1 MLNNLILAMLITLC
15 DKSLTAKENIMTDK
29 TIEARIREHY
39 VSDNGEWLVEKGKVK
54 EARLLKEACETI
66 ERLRREIAVSER
78 NYYRMLR
85 STNDKE
91 HNLAER
97 EKLVEERETKFEAR
111 KASFIRDFEK
121 WV

>member
-1 MLNNLILAMLITLC
+1 
-15 DKSLTAKENIMTDK
+15 MTDK
-29 TIEARIREHY
+29 SIEARIREHY

-66 ERLRREIAVSER
+66 ERLRRQYASSENNYFRLMRDTAEKERTLSER
-78 NYYRMLR
+78 E
-85 STNDKE
+85 KQI
-91 HNLAER
+91 AER
-97 EKLVEERETKFEAR
+97 EARFEDR

>member
-1 MLNNLILAMLITLC
+1 
-15 DKSLTAKENIMTDK
+15 MTDK

-66 ERLRREIAVSER
+66 ERLRREVAVSER
-78 NYYRMLR
+78 NYHRMLR
-85 STNDKE
+85 STHDKE
-91 HNLAER
+91 LNLAER

>member
-1 MLNNLILAMLITLC
+1 
-15 DKSLTAKENIMTDK
+15 MTDK
-29 TIEARIREHY
+29 LIEARIREHY

-54 EARLLKEACETI
+54 EARLLKEACESI
-66 ERLRREIAVSER
+66 ERLRREVAVSER

-91 HNLAER
+91 RDLAER
-97 EKLVEERETKFEAR
+97 EKLVEERETRFEAR